1 MLEMALSDPALLHG
15 CIMLAANHWVL
26 LGGDLARVASAFYSH
41 KIGALRLIN
50 ERLGSID
57 TAKRDGT
64 VGSIACLVLAEVGK
78 SLLAS
83 YHQWHLLANRIVWGL
98 PRRLFVI

>member
-41 KIGALRLIN
+41 KIGVLKLVN
-50 ERLGSID
+50 ERLGSMD
-57 TAKRDGT
+57 TAKTDGT
-64 VGSIACLVLAEVGK
+64 VGAIACLILTEVGK
-78 SLLAS
+78 SLPKI
-83 YHQWHLLANRIVWGL
+83 YRQ
-98 PRRLFVI
+98 